1 MAKQRTKWIWNVVGR
16 RGTYIRVGWIY
27 NKNRGV
33 PDDKIRV
40 QIHSA
45 TCHLDFQMRIDE
57 ASSLMAG
64 INKVFY
70 IQATA
75 GRIVLQE
82 TKENK

>member
-1 MAKQRTKWIWNVVGR
+1 
-16 RGTYIRVGWIY
+16 
-27 NKNRGV
+27 
-33 PDDKIRV
+33 
-40 QIHSA
+40 
-45 TCHLDFQMRIDE
+45 MRIDE